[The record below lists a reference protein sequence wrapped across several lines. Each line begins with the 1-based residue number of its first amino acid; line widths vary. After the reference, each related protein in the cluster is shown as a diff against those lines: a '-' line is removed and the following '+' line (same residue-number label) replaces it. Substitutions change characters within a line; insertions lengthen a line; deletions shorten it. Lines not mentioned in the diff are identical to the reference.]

1 MPLNPGAK
9 ILVVDD
15 FSTMRRFI
23 RNILDQLGYREVE
36 EADDG
41 DSALE
46 KLRGTRF
53 DLVIADWNMPRMNG
67 LDLVKAIRADEELK
81 TIPVL
86 MVTAEASKEN
96 IIEAV
101 KSGASGY
108 VVKPFSSDVLKEKIE
123 KVLS

>member
-1 MPLNPGAK
+1 MPLNPAAK

-23 RNILDQLGYREVE
+23 RNILDQLGYSEAE

>member
-1 MPLNPGAK
+1 MPLNTGAK

-23 RNILDQLGYREVE
+23 RGILEQLGYTEVE

-53 DLVIADWNMPRMNG
+53 NLVIADWNMPRMNG
-67 LDLVKAIRADEELK
+67 LDLVRAIRADEGLK

>member
-67 LDLVKAIRADEELK
+67 LDLVKAIRADEGLK

-101 KSGASGY
+101 KSGVSGY

>member
-46 KLRGTRF
+46 KLRGSRF

-67 LDLVKAIRADEELK
+67 LDLVKAIRADEGLK

-101 KSGASGY
+101 KSGVSGY

>member
-1 MPLNPGAK
+1 MPLNTGAK

-67 LDLVKAIRADEELK
+67 LDLVRAIRADEGLK

-101 KSGASGY
+101 KSGVSGY

>member
-23 RNILDQLGYREVE
+23 RNILDQLGYSEAE

>member
-23 RNILDQLGYREVE
+23 RGILEQLGYREVE

-53 DLVIADWNMPRMNG
+53 NLVIADWNMPRMNG
-67 LDLVKAIRADEELK
+67 LDLVRAIRADEGLK

>member
-23 RNILDQLGYREVE
+23 RGILEQLGYTEVE

-53 DLVIADWNMPRMNG
+53 NLVIADWNMPRMNG
-67 LDLVKAIRADEELK
+67 LDLVRAIRADEGLK

>member
-1 MPLNPGAK
+1 MPLNPAAK

-67 LDLVKAIRADEELK
+67 LDLVKAIRADEGLK

-101 KSGASGY
+101 KSGVSGY

>member
-1 MPLNPGAK
+1 MPLKPGGK

>member
-1 MPLNPGAK
+1 MPLNTGAK

-23 RNILDQLGYREVE
+23 RNILDQLGYTEVE

-53 DLVIADWNMPRMNG
+53 NLVIADWNMPRMNG
-67 LDLVKAIRADEELK
+67 LDLVRAIRADEGLK

>member
-23 RNILDQLGYREVE
+23 RGILEQLGYTEVE

-53 DLVIADWNMPRMNG
+53 NLVIADWNMPRMNG
-67 LDLVKAIRADEELK
+67 LDLVKAIRADEGLK

-101 KSGASGY
+101 KSGVSGY

>member
-1 MPLNPGAK
+1 MPLKPGGK

-67 LDLVKAIRADEELK
+67 LDLVKAIRADEGLK

-101 KSGASGY
+101 KSGVSGY

>member
-1 MPLNPGAK
+1 MPLNPAAK